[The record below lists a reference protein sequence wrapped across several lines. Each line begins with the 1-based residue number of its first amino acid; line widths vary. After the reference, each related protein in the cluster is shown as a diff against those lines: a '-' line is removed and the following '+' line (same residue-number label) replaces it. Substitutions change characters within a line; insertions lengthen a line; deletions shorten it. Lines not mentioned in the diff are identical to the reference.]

1 MELELR
7 DLRRT
12 YGKKEALCGISLRLT
27 PGICGLLGPN
37 GAGKSTLMNIPSGNL
52 APSAGSVFLDG
63 TDTRELGAA
72 FRARLGYVPQQQTF
86 YPGFTAERFLYYIA
100 ALRGMSRQRA
110 RERMEQVLEALGLTE
125 VRAQPI
131 RSLSGGMK
139 QRLLLAQAILD
150 EPDILILD
158 EPTAGLDPRQRIAVR
173 NLIAEIGMKKIV
185 LISTHVVSD
194 IEFIAGR
201 VALLRKGTLIADGT
215 PADLIRGVEG
225 RVWEAEMEEEQA
237 REASRWGMVAGLS
250 RSSTGVLVRL
260 LAEAPPPLPCSPAR
274 PTLEDVYLWHFGDE
288 VVL

>member
-37 GAGKSTLMNIPSGNL
+37 GAGKSTLMNILSGNL